1 MGRCGSGGVGKFVR
15 RTGLARNSAPPG
27 LVHLPCHRRAAAWPF
42 PGRSFFTRISRF
54 GHVRRLPRR
63 LASTVLEGALEFVH
77 DDMTT
82 RGKLRRQGP
91 QRRKR
96 RPAHGGAHQV
106 AEAHNDRVTCSS
118 GRFAPRRQRR
128 GSQRP
133 RETIARAEFQPHDQ
147 LSHGRWRDI
156 LQPTNFRCVS
166 NDVCADAPSNTFATE
181 ENAHTPRQS

>member
-1 MGRCGSGGVGKFVR
+1 VRRCRPTTRTCERLLLLSLIRVHLGRPRRTRFRRLSGTCRPCLARAREPPMGRCGSGGVGKFVR

-118 GRFAPRRQRR
+118 GRFAPRR
-128 GSQRP
+128 
-133 RETIARAEFQPHDQ
+133 
-147 LSHGRWRDI
+147 
-156 LQPTNFRCVS
+156 
-166 NDVCADAPSNTFATE
+166 
-181 ENAHTPRQS
+181 